1 MKIVKNRFIYFGISI
16 VLMLIGA
23 AFAFINANNGNG
35 VLNFDVQFLGGTA
48 IEANIG
54 KEFNDNEIAE
64 LIKGITGDSGVQVQK
79 TGDGTSVIIKTK
91 YLSDTISENNEVAE
105 VESEAV
111 SEENE
116 AVSEAESE
124 AVSEEAVAIEPENEA
139 VSEMKANDTKSAIVN
154 ALVEKYGIAE
164 NSISINEVSA
174 TISTDMWKTALLAV
188 LVACITMLIYIT
200 VRFRDLKTGASIVLA
215 LVHDV
220 LIVLAFYAVVRVPV
234 NSTFIA
240 AILTVLGYSVN
251 ASIVIFDRI
260 RENKSKYS
268 KLSREEII
276 DTSIVQSMTRSVFT
290 SLTTLFTIAA
300 LYFFGVQSVKE
311 FALPIIVG
319 IICGTYSSVFLAG
332 SLWYTMTKK

>member
-16 VLMLIGA
+16 VLMLVGA

-54 KEFNDNEIAE
+54 KEFDDNEIAE
-64 LIKGITGDSGVQVQK
+64 LIKGVTGDSGVQVQK

-105 VESEAV
+105 AESEEV
-111 SEENE
+111 SEGNT
-116 AVSEAESE
+116 EAESE
-124 AVSEEAVAIEPENEA
+124 AVSEEAVANDAESKE
-139 VSEMKANDTKSAIVN
+139 VSEVGINDTKSAIVN
-154 ALVEKYGIAE
+154 ALVDKYGIAE

-188 LVACITMLIYIT
+188 LVACIAMLIYIT